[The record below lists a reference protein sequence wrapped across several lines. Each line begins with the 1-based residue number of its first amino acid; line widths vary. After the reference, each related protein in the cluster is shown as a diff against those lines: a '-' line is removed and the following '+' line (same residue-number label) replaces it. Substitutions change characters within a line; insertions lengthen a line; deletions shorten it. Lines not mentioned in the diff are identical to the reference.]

1 MAITESMGITAMASH
16 PPENCQSGNKLDH
29 KYGFCRQSLT
39 LGLLLLYAVPAAAGV
54 WEIIPRASVAEIYTD
69 NIDLEPENEQKALI
83 TEVTP
88 GINIT
93 GRGGRFEAT
102 LDYQMQN
109 FISNEF
115 SDYVSTTHL
124 LDADSTTELADN
136 FFFFDAGARAGQ
148 AIINADDTISLSN
161 YNDNRNR
168 TNVFSYTL
176 SPYIRPHFSD
186 YADGTLRYSHSEVKY
201 EKSSSSNNTNRTG
214 ANDSTITRIDAN
226 LVSGRFFKGTSWFA
240 NYSNREVSRDS
251 SADDTFEDADGE
263 VRHRISN
270 TFSLVGQGGWVNN
283 DFQSNNNNVDNGT
296 YWAVGGFWQPSR
308 FYSFEAL
315 TGKNLTTATLG
326 LYPTVRT
333 ELLITYR
340 DRDVGLNRGEVWSG
354 RFTHRTRRTNWS
366 AGYLEDTTTTQEQ
379 ELLAGQGFL
388 AVDPITGEVNPNPQ
402 PGDVVVN
409 VPLPPVVSLT
419 DEVTERKR
427 AFGSV
432 GVNTGKTGIRV
443 NIFHE
448 QRDFQESGDDETTK
462 GFSGSWDWRF
472 APRTNW
478 ILTGSWQRIERED
491 NISTGTN
498 AADRDFWYI
507 QPQIRRQIR
516 TYLDG
521 SVAYRFIR
529 QDSDD
534 DRNDYDENS
543 VIVRI
548 TAYF

>member
-1 MAITESMGITAMASH
+1 MMAITESMGITAMASH
-16 PPENCQSGNKLDH
+16 PPENCQSGNKLDYT
-29 KYGFCRQSLT
+29 YGFCRRSLT
-39 LGLLLLYAVPAAAGV
+39 LGLLLFYAVPTAAGV

-88 GINIT
+88 GVNIS

-109 FISNEF
+109 FISSEY

-124 LDADSTTELADN
+124 LDANSTTELADN
-136 FFFFDAGARAGQ
+136 FFFFDANARAGQ
-148 AIINADDTISLSN
+148 AIINADDTVSLSN

-168 TNVFSYTL
+168 TNVFTYTL
-176 SPYIRPHFSD
+176 SPYIRPHFSN

-201 EKSSSSNNTNRTG
+201 EKESSSNGTNRNG
-214 ANDSTITRIDAN
+214 ASDSTITKIDAN

-251 SADDTFEDADGE
+251 SGDDTFEDADGE

-283 DFQSNNNNVDNGT
+283 DFQSSNNDVDNGT

-333 ELLITYR
+333 ELLINYR

-354 RFTHRTRRTNWS
+354 RFKHRTRRTDWS
-366 AGYLEDTTTTQEQ
+366 AGYLEDTTTTQEEALLTDQ
-379 ELLAGQGFL
+379 E
-388 AVDPITGEVNPNPQ
+388 DET
-402 PGDVVVN
+402 
-409 VPLPPVVSLT
+409 LPPIVSLT

-432 GVNTGKTGIRV
+432 DVNTGKTDIRMD
-443 NIFHE
+443 IFHE

-491 NISTGTN
+491 DISTGTS

-507 QPQIRRQIR
+507 QSQLRRQIR

-521 SVAYRFIR
+521 SVAYRFVR
-529 QDSDD
+529 QDSDRD
-534 DRNDYDENS
+534 QDDYDENS
-543 VIVRI
+543 VIARL